1 MKTTLETSERV
12 LIENREENR
21 RLNERNVSLNHELDK
36 YRKTNDDLSSK
47 LMAAESNI
55 VNLERQILDQ
65 NLLQANH
72 RDANRQEVLLK
83 GIKVSSI
90 ANLSSLI
97 RFSACFSIINNAH
110 LFASQGSL
118 RKRSLYTQR

>member
-1 MKTTLETSERV
+1 MKTTLETGEHM

-65 NLLQANH
+65 NILQANH

-83 GIKVSSI
+83 GIKVSLLVNIS
-90 ANLSSLI
+90 NFE
-97 RFSACFSIINNAH
+97 RFSVCFSINNAH
-110 LFASQGSL
+110 L
-118 RKRSLYTQR
+118 